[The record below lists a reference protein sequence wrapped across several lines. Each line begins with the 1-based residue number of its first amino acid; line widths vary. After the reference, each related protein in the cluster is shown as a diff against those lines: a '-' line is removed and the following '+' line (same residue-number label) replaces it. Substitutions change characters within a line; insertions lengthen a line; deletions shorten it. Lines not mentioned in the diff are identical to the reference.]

1 VVDRGVKAARAAAR
15 RGLRPG
21 LAALAEWLAIPS
33 VSGSRAHE
41 PDVWRA
47 ARWATARLEE
57 LTAEVRLERTA
68 HGPVVLAR
76 LRSGVRRADAPLL
89 VVYGHLDVKPPG
101 QGWTGDPF
109 RPRVRGQRLIA
120 RGASDD
126 KGQLMAHLVALRAW
140 RAISGSGAGLG
151 AGLGGDVVVVVD
163 GAEEVGSPGL
173 EEALARHRHG
183 LLAGRPIAVLVS
195 DTRSAG
201 PGVPSLTVS
210 QRGLLSLRVGIDSG
224 GPAVHAGRLGGA
236 VLDPA
241 VALAGRLPR
250 AARAV
255 HALRTRCP
263 AETDG
268 RPDAD
273 IARAAGGRALHPDH
287 LVDRTTVRG
296 VLSVTGWRCVG
307 GPGAVPSRA
316 EAILDVRVPAGVS
329 LADAEGVVRRAL
341 AGTGPLRTDLH
352 RLASTDGLCAPL
364 PAPMLTAV
372 RRACVDGYGVPPRVD
387 ASGGSIPA
395 LSILRCIFP
404 APPILLGVGPVDDG
418 AHGPDEYLHLG
429 DWARGVQTSV
439 SLMGSLLSE
448 PDVRWPGRAIASP
461 AGNRLTRLE
470 YQPCHG
476 PSGASRRSVPRDAPT
491 SRT

>member
-1 VVDRGVKAARAAAR
+1 VDTGVRAARAAAR

-57 LTAEVRLERTA
+57 TTPEVRLVRTA

-76 LRSGVRRADAPLL
+76 LRSGVRRADAPVL

-101 QGWTGDPF
+101 KGWTGDPF
-109 RPRVRGQRLIA
+109 RPRVRGPRLIA

-140 RAISGSGAGLG
+140 RVAG
-151 AGLGGDVVVVVD
+151 GLGGDVVVVVD

-173 EEALARHRHG
+173 EEALLRHRGG
-183 LLAGRPIAVLVS
+183 LLAGRPVAVLVS
-195 DTRSAG
+195 DTRAAG
-201 PGVPSLTVS
+201 PGVPSLTVT
-210 QRGLLSLRVGIDSG
+210 QRGLLLLRVGVDAG

-241 VALAGRLPR
+241 VALAGRLPG
-250 AARAV
+250 AAHAV

-263 AETDG
+263 AETDR

-273 IARAAGGRALHPDH
+273 VARAAGGRALHPDH

-296 VLSVTGWRCVG
+296 VLTVTGWRCIG

-316 EAILDVRVPAGVS
+316 EATLDVRVPAGVP
-329 LADAEGVVRRAL
+329 LDRAEDVVRRAL
-341 AGTGPLRTDLH
+341 AGDGPLRTDVR
-352 RLASTDGLCAPL
+352 RLASTEGLCAPL
-364 PAPMLTAV
+364 PAPMVAAV
-372 RRACVDGYGVPPRVD
+372 RRACRDGYGVPPRID

-404 APPILLGVGPVDDG
+404 APPILLGLGPVDDG

-429 DWARGVQTSV
+429 DWARGVQASV
-439 SLMGSLLSE
+439 SLMGSLISE
-448 PDVRWPGRAIASP
+448 RAVRWPGRAIASP
-461 AGNRLTRLE
+461 VVNRLTHRE
-470 YQPCHG
+470 YQPCRG
-476 PSGASRRSVPRDAPT
+476 PSGTLLESVSRDTPPPRT
-491 SRT
+491 